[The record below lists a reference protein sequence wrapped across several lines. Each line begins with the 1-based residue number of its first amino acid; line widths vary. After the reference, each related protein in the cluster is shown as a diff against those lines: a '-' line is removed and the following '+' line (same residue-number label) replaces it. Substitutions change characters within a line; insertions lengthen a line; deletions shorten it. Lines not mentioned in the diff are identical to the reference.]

1 MLMQAGTAH
10 HAVGGAECARHRAL
24 QGLDRIPQMVRQTV
38 VATPF
43 KVERPKLS
51 SQERSPRT
59 YFKWLFSQPTGN
71 QRDGLLGP
79 AGVNPVDEIDV
90 ADPNCQVW
98 GANTEVVL
106 WEE

>member
-1 MLMQAGTAH
+1 
-10 HAVGGAECARHRAL
+10 
-24 QGLDRIPQMVRQTV
+24 
-38 VATPF
+38 
-43 KVERPKLS
+43 LS

-59 YFKWLFSQPTGN
+59 YFKWLFSQPIGN
-71 QRDGLLGP
+71 QRDGLFGP

-90 ADPNCQVW
+90 ADPNCQVR